1 MLRFRLRELIAE
13 KQFQEGKRVTLEEI
27 ASATGIHRTTLS
39 KIQNVRGYNTTTDVL
54 DKLCAYFDC
63 EIGDLVQRV
72 KE

>member
-27 ASATGIHRTTLS
+27 TSATGIHRTTLS